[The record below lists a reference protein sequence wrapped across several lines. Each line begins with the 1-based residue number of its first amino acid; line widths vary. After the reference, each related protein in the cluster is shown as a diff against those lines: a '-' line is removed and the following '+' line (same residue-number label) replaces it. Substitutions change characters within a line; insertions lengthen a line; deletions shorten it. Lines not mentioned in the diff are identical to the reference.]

1 MALEKLGF
9 VKKGK
14 PRNACI
20 LLFSNK
26 EIDYSVHVGRF
37 KTSDMI
43 IDEKIYKAPLFDVVE
58 LIMQYFYHWIKVAIE
73 ITGKKTQRDEIF
85 EYPIPAL
92 REIILNSIVHRDYTS
107 PIDTQIKIF
116 DNSITVFNPGKLYGD
131 LTVEDLQ
138 TDHYQSNARN
148 RLIAEA
154 FYLTNDIEKYLT
166 TDVH

>member
-1 MALEKLGF
+1 LALEKLGF

-92 REIILNSIVHRDYTS
+92 REIILN
-107 PIDTQIKIF
+107 
-116 DNSITVFNPGKLYGD
+116 
-131 LTVEDLQ
+131 
-138 TDHYQSNARN
+138 
-148 RLIAEA
+148 
-154 FYLTNDIEKYLT
+154 
-166 TDVH
+166 